1 MSVERANRVVE
12 LLRSEL
18 KGLEEEIVRRT
29 QECKEAER
37 IVRDHMIA
45 KESADRA
52 ADALR
57 AALKAMGMGED
68 PTT

>member
-1 MSVERANRVVE
+1 MSVERSNRVVE

-18 KGLEEEIVRRT
+18 RGLEEEIVKRVK
-29 QECKEAER
+29 EWKEAER
-37 IVRDHMIA
+37 IANEHRIA

-52 ADALR
+52 ANALR
-57 AALKAMGMGED
+57 AALKAMGED